1 MKPTR
6 THLLYLLMAFAAIG
20 ALFAAACGD
29 DDDDDDG
36 GATTAAGSP
45 TAAAA
50 SPTAFPADSTMA
62 KIVAKGKLVVGTK
75 YDQPGFGLKDPAT
88 GKIDGFDVAIA
99 REIGKALGLKDEQIT
114 FEEAVSKNRVPYLQ
128 EDKVDLVVATF
139 TINEERKQQIEFSK
153 PYYVAGQSILVKKD
167 NTTIKGPDDLAGKK
181 VCTVQGSTPAKTLQE
196 KYPKAELLLLDVYSA
211 CVTAMKDGRVEAVS
225 TDNVILLG
233 FAAADSN
240 VKLVGGLF
248 TVEPYGIGMKQGK
261 KDMQAFV
268 DSVLDRMFKDGT
280 WDKLYDQYLGKFE
293 GMPAAKTARE
303 SLPPTN

>member
-36 GATTAAGSP
+36 GKTP
-45 TAAAA
+45 AAA

-62 KIVAKGKLVVGTK
+62 KIVSNGKLVVGTK

-99 REIGKALGLKDEQIT
+99 REIGKALGLKEDQIT
-114 FEEAVSKNRVPYLQ
+114 FEEAVSKNRIPYLQ
-128 EDKVDLVVATF
+128 EDKVDIVVATF
-139 TINEERKQQIEFSK
+139 TINAERKQQIEFSK

-211 CVTAMKDGRVEAVS
+211 CVSAMKDGRVEAVS

-280 WDKLYDQYLGKFE
+280 WDKLYEQYLGKFE